1 MACGICASS
10 MAGKFANGIAA
21 IERKFFQNGSQNQ
34 TQPSASVSGP
44 APTQTVYGQDS
55 NVFGNPTTMLTRNGT
70 NPL

>member
-1 MACGICASS
+1 MDCNVCASS

-21 IERKFFQNGSQNQ
+21 IERKFFTNGSQNQ
-34 TQPSASVSGP
+34 AQPSASVSTP
-44 APTQTVYGQDS
+44 TPTQTVYGQDS